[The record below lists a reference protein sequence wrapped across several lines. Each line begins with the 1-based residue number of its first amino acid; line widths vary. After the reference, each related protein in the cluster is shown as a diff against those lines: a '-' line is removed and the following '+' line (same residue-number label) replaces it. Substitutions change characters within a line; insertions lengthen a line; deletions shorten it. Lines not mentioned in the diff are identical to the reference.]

1 MTRTRSLCSSQAE
14 ASEGG
19 KSGEERTR
27 SGVEGKA
34 HGKRSAEKCPLD
46 GWILFSPSCTSIC
59 KTTMGCI
66 GSRTITADAVP
77 VRKDGDQL
85 SMEDTT
91 SILPRLKSKPNNN
104 YGIGALAK
112 SSLSGVTRSMKD
124 KVTKPTAMAQGR
136 VAHMIEWQSW
146 GKPSAGPTGGAGLAN
161 LQRQKERRMENDAYS
176 DLSDGEKEARFA
188 AGIMQQFA
196 ISEATLF
203 GWNSMD
209 GDSMGAGSNQGSVA
223 HLSEVNQESIT
234 SRDQVLHHSSADVWP
249 HTYVSQGLYC
259 LSSSDAWDP
268 ITSQPSG
275 MVSPAAGSY
284 IMAAGGGSGAG
295 GTPGDGYEGTVGGY
309 LQQHQAQLTLQQQ
322 SQLQQLHQ
330 LHHYQQHQFLQYQQQ
345 QPSDHRLHSASPSLQ
360 VTPNSTIHSL
370 GPPTHPRLA
379 DLWGAAQI
387 EAQQVEIV
395 GQLSAQMLDMI
406 GGVVET
412 VGEEPEPESE
422 GILEPHE
429 EEEELTRVEEVTLTL
444 EPEPCSLTPSPLREE
459 ALTTRGSSP
468 GIPAQTAEPIPER
481 KPFDV
486 TPCVVQSLEERDEE
500 AEEGSIV
507 VVATN

>member
-1 MTRTRSLCSSQAE
+1 
-14 ASEGG
+14 
-19 KSGEERTR
+19 
-27 SGVEGKA
+27 
-34 HGKRSAEKCPLD
+34 
-46 GWILFSPSCTSIC
+46 
-59 KTTMGCI
+59 MGCI

-77 VRKDGDQL
+77 VRKDGDQHGRTEFSWEGINL

-91 SILPRLKSKPNNN
+91 SILPRLKRKSADA

-112 SSLSGVTRSMKD
+112 SSLTGVSGVTRSMKD

-146 GKPSAGPTGGAGLAN
+146 GKPSAGPCGVTGRAN
-161 LQRQKERRMENDAYS
+161 LQREKERRMENDAYS

-275 MVSPAAGSY
+275 VVSPAAGSY

-295 GTPGDGYEGTVGGY
+295 GTPGDGYGGTVGSY
-309 LQQHQAQLTLQQQ
+309 LQQHQAQLSLQQQ
-322 SQLQQLHQ
+322 SQLQHLQQ
-330 LHHYQQHQFLQYQQQ
+330 LHHYQQQQFLQYQQQ
-345 QPSDHRLHSASPSLQ
+345 SLEHRLHSGSPSLQ
-360 VTPNSTIHSL
+360 ATPNSTIHSL

-379 DLWGAAQI
+379 DLWGAAQV
-387 EAQQVEIV
+387 EAHQVEIV
-395 GQLSAQMLDMI
+395 GQLSGQMLDMV

-422 GILEPHE
+422 GFLEQHE
-429 EEEELTRVEEVTLTL
+429 EEEELTRVEEITLTL

-459 ALTTRGSSP
+459 APTTRGSSP
-468 GIPAQTAEPIPER
+468 GTPAQPAEPIPER
-481 KPFDV
+481 IPFDV
-486 TPCVVQSLEERDEE
+486 TPCVVQSLEEKDEE
-500 AEEGSIV
+500 VEEGSIV

>member
-1 MTRTRSLCSSQAE
+1 
-14 ASEGG
+14 
-19 KSGEERTR
+19 
-27 SGVEGKA
+27 
-34 HGKRSAEKCPLD
+34 
-46 GWILFSPSCTSIC
+46 
-59 KTTMGCI
+59 MGCI

-77 VRKDGDQL
+77 VRKDGDQHGLVEFSWEGINL

-91 SILPRLKSKPNNN
+91 SILPRLKRKPANT

-112 SSLSGVTRSMKD
+112 SSLTGVSGVSRSMKD

-146 GKPSAGPTGGAGLAN
+146 GKPSAGPMGGAGHTN
-161 LQRQKERRMENDAYS
+161 LQREKERRLENDLYS

-209 GDSMGAGSNQGSVA
+209 GESMGAGSNQGSVA

-275 MVSPAAGSY
+275 VASPAAGSY
-284 IMAAGGGSGAG
+284 IMAAGGSSGAG
-295 GTPGDGYEGTVGGY
+295 GTPGDGYEGSVGSY
-309 LQQHQAQLTLQQQ
+309 IQQHQAQLAFQQQ
-322 SQLQQLHQ
+322 SQIHQLQHLH
-330 LHHYQQHQFLQYQQQ
+330 LHHYQQQQLLQYQQQ
-345 QPSDHRLHSASPSLQ
+345 QQSMEHKLHSASHSLQ
-360 VTPNSTIHSL
+360 ATPNSTIHSL

-379 DLWGAAQI
+379 DLWGSA
-387 EAQQVEIV
+387 QVEAHQV
-395 GQLSAQMLDMI
+395 DVAGQLSAQMADMT
-406 GGVVET
+406 GGLVET
-412 VGEEPEPESE
+412 VGEEPELESE
-422 GILEPHE
+422 GVPEQHGADE
-429 EEEELTRVEEVTLTL
+429 AELTRVEDVTLTL
-444 EPEPCSLTPSPLREE
+444 EPEPYSLTPSPLREE
-459 ALTTRGSSP
+459 GPSTRGSSP
-468 GIPAQTAEPIPER
+468 GLPAQTAESIAGR

-486 TPCVVQSLEERDEE
+486 TPCVVQSLEEKDEE
-500 AEEGSIV
+500 GEEGSIV
-507 VVATN
+507 IVATN

>member
-1 MTRTRSLCSSQAE
+1 MW
-14 ASEGG
+14 SEPRG
-19 KSGEERTR
+19 
-27 SGVEGKA
+27 
-34 HGKRSAEKCPLD
+34 D
-46 GWILFSPSCTSIC
+46 
-59 KTTMGCI
+59 TMGCI
-66 GSRTITADAVP
+66 GSRTITTDAVP

-91 SILPRLKSKPNNN
+91 SILPRLKKKSNNS

-112 SSLSGVTRSMKD
+112 SSLTGVSRSMKD

-146 GKPSAGPTGGAGLAN
+146 GKPTAGPPRGAGRTN
-161 LQRQKERRMENDAYS
+161 LQREKERRMENDAYS

-203 GWNSMD
+203 GWTSMD
-209 GDSMGAGSNQGSVA
+209 GDSMGAGSNHGSVA

-275 MVSPAAGSY
+275 LVSPAAGSY

-295 GTPGDGYEGTVGGY
+295 VTPSDGYEGTVGGY
-309 LQQHQAQLTLQQQ
+309 LHQHQLGQLQH
-322 SQLQQLHQ
+322 LQQLHQ
-330 LHHYQQHQFLQYQQQ
+330 YQQQQLMQYQQQ
-345 QPSDHRLHSASPSLQ
+345 TLEHRLHSASHSLQ
-360 VTPNSTIHSL
+360 ATPNSTIHSL
-370 GPPTHPRLA
+370 GPPTHPRLV
-379 DLWGAAQI
+379 DLWGAAQV
-387 EAQQVEIV
+387 EAPQVDVV
-395 GQLSAQMLDMI
+395 GQLSGQMAELV

-412 VGEEPEPESE
+412 VGEETEPDSLSNAE
-422 GILEPHE
+422 LRDE
-429 EEEELTRVEEVTLTL
+429 EEEDLTKVEEVTLTL
-444 EPEPCSLTPSPLREE
+444 EPEPCPLTPSPLRED
-459 ALTTRGSSP
+459 TPSTRGPSP
-468 GIPAQTAEPIPER
+468 GTPAQMAESASDRTA
-481 KPFDV
+481 FNV
-486 TPCVVQSLEERDEE
+486 TPYVVQSLEEKEP
-500 AEEGSIV
+500 EEGGIVV

>member
-1 MTRTRSLCSSQAE
+1 VHYLAAHVAVIIGARKYSRNLTSM
-14 ASEGG
+14 SE
-19 KSGEERTR
+19 
-27 SGVEGKA
+27 
-34 HGKRSAEKCPLD
+34 LY
-46 GWILFSPSCTSIC
+46 
-59 KTTMGCI
+59 
-66 GSRTITADAVP
+66 
-77 VRKDGDQL
+77 L

-91 SILPRLKSKPNNN
+91 SILPRLKRKSTNT

-112 SSLSGVTRSMKD
+112 SSLSGVSGVTRSMKD

-146 GKPSAGPTGGAGLAN
+146 GKPSAGPMGGAGRTN
-161 LQRQKERRMENDAYS
+161 LQREKERRMENDAYS

-209 GDSMGAGSNQGSVA
+209 GESMEAGSNQGSVA

-275 MVSPAAGSY
+275 VASPAAGSY
-284 IMAAGGGSGAG
+284 IMAADS
-295 GTPGDGYEGTVGGY
+295 TPGEGYEGSMGGY
-309 LQQHQAQLTLQQQ
+309 LQQHQAQLSLQQQ
-322 SQLQQLHQ
+322 SQMQQFQQLQQ
-330 LHHYQQHQFLQYQQQ
+330 LHHYQQQILQYQQQ
-345 QPSDHRLHSASPSLQ
+345 QTLEHRAHSASHSLQ
-360 VTPNSTIHSL
+360 ATPNSTIHSL

-379 DLWGAAQI
+379 DLWGAAQ
-387 EAQQVEIV
+387 VEIA
-395 GQLSAQMLDMI
+395 GQLSGQMAEM
-406 GGVVET
+406 GGAVVET

-422 GILEPHE
+422 DIPEQHEE
-429 EEEELTRVEEVTLTL
+429 EEEELTKVEEVTLTL
-444 EPEPCSLTPSPLREE
+444 EPEPCSLTPSPLRED
-459 ALTTRGSSP
+459 APSTRGSSP
-468 GIPAQTAEPIPER
+468 GPPAERIP
-481 KPFDV
+481 FNV
-486 TPCVVQSLEERDEE
+486 TTCVVQSLEEKDEE
-500 AEEGSIV
+500 AEEGSTV
-507 VVATN
+507 DQLNHTVTD

>member
-1 MTRTRSLCSSQAE
+1 
-14 ASEGG
+14 
-19 KSGEERTR
+19 
-27 SGVEGKA
+27 
-34 HGKRSAEKCPLD
+34 
-46 GWILFSPSCTSIC
+46 
-59 KTTMGCI
+59 MGCI
-66 GSRTITADAVP
+66 GSRTITGDAVP
-77 VRKDGDQL
+77 VQKDGDQL

-91 SILPRLKSKPNNN
+91 SILPRLKRKSANS

-112 SSLSGVTRSMKD
+112 SSLTGVSRSMKD
-124 KVTKPTAMAQGR
+124 KVTKPTAMAQGK

-146 GKPSAGPTGGAGLAN
+146 GKPSAGPMGVAGHTN
-161 LQRQKERRMENDAYS
+161 LQREKERRLENDAYS

-209 GDSMGAGSNQGSVA
+209 GESMGAGSNQGSVA

-259 LSSSDAWDP
+259 LSSTDAWDP

-275 MVSPAAGSY
+275 VASPGGGSY
-284 IMAAGGGSGAG
+284 IMGAGGSSGAG
-295 GTPGDGYEGTVGGY
+295 GTPAEGYEGTVGSY
-309 LQQHQAQLTLQQQ
+309 LQQQQTHLTLQQHNQ
-322 SQLQQLHQ
+322 LQQLQQLQQLHQ
-330 LHHYQQHQFLQYQQQ
+330 YQQQQLMQYQQQ
-345 QPSDHRLHSASPSLQ
+345 PMEHRPHSASHSLQ
-360 VTPNSTIHSL
+360 ATPNSTIHSL

-379 DLWGAAQI
+379 DLWGAAQVEAHHVDI
-387 EAQQVEIV
+387 AQQLG
-395 GQLSAQMLDMI
+395 GQMAEMV

-412 VGEEPEPESE
+412 VGEEPELESE
-422 GILEPHE
+422 GIPEQHE
-429 EEEELTRVEEVTLTL
+429 EEEELTKVEEVTLTL
-444 EPEPCSLTPSPLREE
+444 EPEPCSLTPSPLRED
-459 ALTTRGSSP
+459 ASSTRGSSP
-468 GIPAQTAEPIPER
+468 GLPAQTTESVAGR

-486 TPCVVQSLEERDEE
+486 TPCIVQLLEEKEEE
-500 AEEGSIV
+500 AEESSIV

>member
-1 MTRTRSLCSSQAE
+1 MS
-14 ASEGG
+14 
-19 KSGEERTR
+19 
-27 SGVEGKA
+27 V
-34 HGKRSAEKCPLD
+34 D
-46 GWILFSPSCTSIC
+46 D
-59 KTTMGCI
+59 MGCI

-77 VRKDGDQL
+77 VRKDGDQHGRAEFSWEGINL

-91 SILPRLKSKPNNN
+91 SILPRLKRKSTNA

-146 GKPSAGPTGGAGLAN
+146 GKPSAGPMGGAGLSN
-161 LQRQKERRMENDAYS
+161 LQREKERRMENDAYS

-209 GDSMGAGSNQGSVA
+209 GESLGAGSNHGSVA

-275 MVSPAAGSY
+275 MASPAAGSY
-284 IMAAGGGSGAG
+284 IMAAGGSGAG
-295 GTPGDGYEGTVGGY
+295 VTPGEGYEATVGGY
-309 LQQHQAQLTLQQQ
+309 LQQHQAQLTLQQHSQ
-322 SQLQQLHQ
+322 IQQLQQLQQ
-330 LHHYQQHQFLQYQQQ
+330 LHHYQQQQLLQYQQQ
-345 QPSDHRLHSASPSLQ
+345 QQSLEHRLHSASHSLQ
-360 VTPNSTIHSL
+360 ATPNSTIHSL

-379 DLWGAAQI
+379 DLWGAAQVD
-387 EAQQVEIV
+387 AHQVEVV
-395 GQLSAQMLDMI
+395 GQLSVPMADMVT
-406 GGVVET
+406 GLVET

-422 GILEPHE
+422 GTQEQHEE
-429 EEEELTRVEEVTLTL
+429 EEEELTKVEEVTLTL
-444 EPEPCSLTPSPLREE
+444 EPEPCCSLTPSPLRED
-459 ALTTRGSSP
+459 APPTSSTRGSSS
-468 GIPAQTAEPIPER
+468 GLPAQTAEPLADRIPL
-481 KPFDV
+481 DV
-486 TPCVVQSLEERDEE
+486 TPCVVRSLEEKDEE
-500 AEEGSIV
+500 AEDGSIV
-507 VVATN
+507 VVVTN

>member
-1 MTRTRSLCSSQAE
+1 
-14 ASEGG
+14 
-19 KSGEERTR
+19 
-27 SGVEGKA
+27 
-34 HGKRSAEKCPLD
+34 
-46 GWILFSPSCTSIC
+46 
-59 KTTMGCI
+59 MGCI

-91 SILPRLKSKPNNN
+91 SILPRLKRKSTNA

-112 SSLSGVTRSMKD
+112 SSLSGVSGVTRSMKD

-146 GKPSAGPTGGAGLAN
+146 GKPSAGPLGAAGLTN
-161 LQRQKERRMENDAYS
+161 LQREKERRMENDAYS

-188 AGIMQQFA
+188 AGILQQFA

-209 GDSMGAGSNQGSVA
+209 GESMGAGSNQGSVA

-234 SRDQVLHHSSADVWP
+234 SRDQVLHQSSADVWP

-275 MVSPAAGSY
+275 VASPAAGSY
-284 IMAAGGGSGAG
+284 IMATGGSSGAG
-295 GTPGDGYEGTVGGY
+295 VTPGEMYDGTLGSY
-309 LQQHQAQLTLQQQ
+309 LQQHQAQFTLQQH
-322 SQLQQLHQ
+322 SQLQQLQQ
-330 LHHYQQHQFLQYQQQ
+330 LHHYQQLLQYQQQ
-345 QPSDHRLHSASPSLQ
+345 QSLDHRIHSTSQSQQA
-360 VTPNSTIHSL
+360 TPNSTIHSL

-379 DLWGAAQI
+379 DLWGAAQV
-387 EAQQVEIV
+387 EAHQVEIA
-395 GQLSAQMLDMI
+395 GQLSAQMADMV

-422 GILEPHE
+422 DILEQQE
-429 EEEELTRVEEVTLTL
+429 EEDEDLTKVEEVTLTV

-459 ALTTRGSSP
+459 GPLTRGSSP
-468 GIPAQTAEPIPER
+468 GLPAQTVESIMER
-481 KPFDV
+481 IPFDV
-486 TPCVVQSLEERDEE
+486 TPCVVQSLEEKDEE
-500 AEEGSIV
+500 VEEGSIV
-507 VVATN
+507 VVVTN

>member
-1 MTRTRSLCSSQAE
+1 
-14 ASEGG
+14 
-19 KSGEERTR
+19 
-27 SGVEGKA
+27 
-34 HGKRSAEKCPLD
+34 
-46 GWILFSPSCTSIC
+46 
-59 KTTMGCI
+59 MGCI

-91 SILPRLKSKPNNN
+91 SILPRLKRKPNNT

-112 SSLSGVTRSMKD
+112 SSLSGVSGVTRSMKD

-146 GKPSAGPTGGAGLAN
+146 GKPSAGPMGGAGHTN
-161 LQRQKERRMENDAYS
+161 LQREKERRMENDAYS

-209 GDSMGAGSNQGSVA
+209 GESMGAGSNQGSVA

-275 MVSPAAGSY
+275 MASPAAGSY
-284 IMAAGGGSGAG
+284 IMAAGGSSGTG
-295 GTPGDGYEGTVGGY
+295 GTPGEGFEGTVGGY
-309 LQQHQAQLTLQQQ
+309 IQQHHTQFTLQQQ
-322 SQLQQLHQ
+322 NQLQQLQH
-330 LHHYQQHQFLQYQQQ
+330 LHHYQQQQLLQYQQQ
-345 QPSDHRLHSASPSLQ
+345 QQTMEHRLHSASHSLQ
-360 VTPNSTIHSL
+360 ATPNSTIHSL

-379 DLWGAAQI
+379 DLWGAAQV
-387 EAQQVEIV
+387 EAHQVEIV
-395 GQLSAQMLDMI
+395 GQLSGQMAEMV
-406 GGVVET
+406 GGLVET

-422 GILEPHE
+422 GIPEQHE
-429 EEEELTRVEEVTLTL
+429 EEEELTKVEEVTLTL
-444 EPEPCSLTPSPLREE
+444 EPEPCSLTPSPLRED
-459 ALTTRGSSP
+459 APSTRGSSP
-468 GIPAQTAEPIPER
+468 GLPTQITESVPER
-481 KPFDV
+481 IPFDV
-486 TPCVVQSLEERDEE
+486 TPCVVQLLEEKDEE
-500 AEEGSIV
+500 PEEGSIV

>member
-1 MTRTRSLCSSQAE
+1 
-14 ASEGG
+14 
-19 KSGEERTR
+19 
-27 SGVEGKA
+27 
-34 HGKRSAEKCPLD
+34 
-46 GWILFSPSCTSIC
+46 
-59 KTTMGCI
+59 MGCI

-77 VRKDGDQL
+77 VRKDGDQHGRAEFSWEGINL

-91 SILPRLKSKPNNN
+91 SILPRLKRKPANS

-112 SSLSGVTRSMKD
+112 SSLTGVSRSMKD

-146 GKPSAGPTGGAGLAN
+146 GKPSAGPMGSAGHTN
-161 LQRQKERRMENDAYS
+161 LQREKERRMENDAYS

-209 GDSMGAGSNQGSVA
+209 GESMGAGSNQGSVA

-259 LSSSDAWDP
+259 LSSSDAWEP

-275 MVSPAAGSY
+275 VASPAAGSY
-284 IMAAGGGSGAG
+284 IMATGGSSGAG
-295 GTPGDGYEGTVGGY
+295 GTPGEGYEGTVGGY
-309 LQQHQAQLTLQQQ
+309 LQQHQTHFTLQQHN
-322 SQLQQLHQ
+322 QLQQLQH
-330 LHHYQQHQFLQYQQQ
+330 LHHYQQQQLLQYQQQ
-345 QPSDHRLHSASPSLQ
+345 SMEPRPHSASHSLQ
-360 VTPNSTIHSL
+360 ATPNSTIHSL

-379 DLWGAAQI
+379 DLWGAAQV
-387 EAQQVEIV
+387 EAHHVDIV
-395 GQLSAQMLDMI
+395 GQLSGQMTEMV

-422 GILEPHE
+422 DIPEQHEE
-429 EEEELTRVEEVTLTL
+429 EEEELTKVEEVTLTL
-444 EPEPCSLTPSPLREE
+444 EPEPCSFTPSPLREE
-459 ALTTRGSSP
+459 VPPTRGSSP
-468 GIPAQTAEPIPER
+468 GLPLQIAESVAER

-486 TPCVVQSLEERDEE
+486 TPCVVQLLEKDEE